1 MCEFWYDYVK
11 PNYGKKQQYIEWIQV
26 ALEFTYYIE
35 TRDIY
40 EDIAKDFQTVLY
52 PSNYELER
60 PLPEG
65 NIKKLSD

>member
-1 MCEFWYDYVK
+1 MITWNQNME
-11 PNYGKKQQYIEWIQV
+11 KKQYIEWIQV

-52 PSNYELER
+52 TSNYELER